1 MIKSHYFVK
10 KIGFEM
16 EFQAEKKLVRELF
29 EKLMDSNEFTVE
41 NIFVNFVSDDYIFK
55 GGLNIKFATS
65 FTHIM

>member
-16 EFQAEKKLVRELF
+16 EFQAEKKLVRGLF

-55 GGLNIKFATS
+55 GS
-65 FTHIM
+65 